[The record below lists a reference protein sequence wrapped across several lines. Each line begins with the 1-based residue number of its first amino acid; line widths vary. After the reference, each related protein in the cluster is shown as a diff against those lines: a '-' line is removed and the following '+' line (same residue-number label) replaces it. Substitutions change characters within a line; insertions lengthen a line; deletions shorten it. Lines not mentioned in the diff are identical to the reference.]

1 MQTRPLGNSSLRIT
15 PLGFGAWAIGGGGW
29 MFGWGPQDDA
39 ESVQTIRRAVARG
52 VNWIDTAAVYG
63 LGHSE
68 EVVARALRD
77 IPRHER
83 PFVFTKCSL
92 VWDETRAV
100 THTLRPES
108 LRRECEASLRRLEV
122 EQIDLYQIHW
132 PRWPSSP
139 PGTDPG
145 SIEDAWGTLEALRR
159 EGKVR
164 HIGVSNF
171 DAEQLARIHGI
182 APVTSLQPPY
192 SVLRRDIESRV
203 LPFCREHGIGVI
215 VYSPMQSGLLT
226 GRMTK
231 ERIAS
236 LPEDDW
242 RRKAAWFQEPKL
254 SVALS
259 VAAAMGDIAEA
270 RGRRTGEVALAWAL
284 RHPAVTGVIVGARS
298 PAQIDELAGAAS
310 LQLDD
315 AEAARIEA
323 AASQLKTE
331 SKN

>member
-1 MQTRPLGNSSLRIT
+1 MQTRPLGNSSLSIT
-15 PLGFGAWAIGGGGW
+15 PLGFGAWAVGGGGW
-29 MFGWGPQDDA
+29 MFGWGPQDDD
-39 ESVQTIRRAVARG
+39 ESVQAIRRAVARG
-52 VNWIDTAAVYG
+52 LNWIDTAAVYG

-83 PFVFTKCSL
+83 PYVFTKCSL

-122 EQIDLYQIHW
+122 EQIDLYQMHW

-171 DAEQLARIHGI
+171 DADQLARIHAI

-192 SVLRRDIESRV
+192 SVLRRDIERRV

-254 SVALS
+254 SVALN
-259 VAAAMGDIAEA
+259 VAAAMGEIAEA

-284 RHPAVTGVIVGARS
+284 RHPAVTGAIVGARS
-298 PAQIDELAGAAS
+298 PAQIDELADAAS

-331 SKN
+331 N